1 MPFNWDSELAVLLE
15 QVAASRADLPPP
27 PPRGDAVGLR
37 QATDPLLAA
46 MAEMVPPNP
55 EITRTSHATTSHDG
69 AEIALHWFTRKGSS
83 PGSGV
88 CYIHGGGMVCGSV
101 DLYVAIIENY
111 VATTGV
117 PMLAVSYRLAPEHP
131 HPTPVED
138 AFAGL
143 KYLFDNAASLGVDP
157 ARIAVMGDSAG
168 GGISAGVALL
178 ARERGLALKRQILI
192 YPMLDDRNLE
202 PDPELVP
209 FAGWTYDQNFTGWN
223 ALLGDR
229 LGTDAVPESAAPS
242 RAKDL
247 TGIAPAYMECGELD
261 IFRDEDIEYA
271 RRIACAGSS
280 IELHIHP
287 GAPHGFERMG
297 AGSDV
302 ANRAMDDR
310 YRVLRAL

>member
-1 MPFNWDSELAVLLE
+1 MPFSLDPELAVLLE
-15 QVAASRADLPPP
+15 QVAAARADLPPP
-27 PPRGDAVGLR
+27 PARGDALGLR
-37 QATDPLLAA
+37 EATNPLMAA

-55 EITRTSHATTSHDG
+55 AIIRQSHSTMSHDG
-69 AEIALHWFTRKGSS
+69 APIALHWFARHGSS
-83 PGSGV
+83 PGSAV
-88 CYIHGGGMVCGSV
+88 CYIHGGGMICGSV
-101 DLYVAIIENY
+101 DLYVPIIEDY

-138 AFAGL
+138 GFAGL
-143 KYLFDNAASLGVDP
+143 KYLFDHAAAFGVDS

-168 GGISAGVALL
+168 GGIAAGIALL
-178 ARERGLALKRQILI
+178 ARNRGLALKRQILI

-209 FAGWTYDQNFTGWN
+209 FASWTYDNNYTGWH

-229 LGTDAVPESAAPS
+229 LGSEDVPESAAPA
-242 RAKDL
+242 RARDL
-247 TGIAPAYMECGELD
+247 RGIAPAYVECGELD
-261 IFRDEDIEYA
+261 IFRDETIEYA

-287 GAPHGFERMG
+287 GAPHGFERLG

-302 ANRAMDDR
+302 ANRAMADR